1 MKKITNIQT
10 LKAMVNASALE
21 RVECKMYGV
30 QAYNLVE
37 GEEYTVIVAYIKQGN
52 RYYFVDR
59 EGRKFL
65 ASRYNR
71 AEEVAAEILDR
82 VAAAEQ
88 YAYERANEL
97 QEKGETSVNI
107 ELLPEFF
114 AACDYIGITPV
125 QVAAHFHDNG
135 DGYNVYRLAADDNGN
150 DTEQDNTDNGNDN
163 EQDTDNEQPTITA
176 TAKAAKVARTVARR
190 TAFVASM
197 VGAAAIAF
205 ITFGAL
211 CFATSH
217 AFDALNIN
225 GTVYSAILGTVA
237 LFTVILDLT
246 AFVEL
251 NTLTVI
257 SRLFPDYLD
266 NAQGNEFTTP
276 RSYVGM
282 LFAEI
287 RRERQE
293 RRNIYANR

>member
-10 LKAMVNASALE
+10 LKAMLNASALE

-71 AEEVAAEILDR
+71 AEEVAAEILSR
-82 VAAAEQ
+82 VTSAEQ
-88 YAYERANEL
+88 YVDERVTEL
-97 QEKGETSVNI
+97 QEKGETSVKI

-135 DGYNVYRLAADDNGN
+135 DFCNVYRLATDDN
-150 DTEQDNTDNGNDN
+150 EQDNTDNGNDN

-205 ITFGAL
+205 TTFGAL
-211 CFATSH
+211 CFAMSH